1 QRRLAATT
9 WNSGC
14 KSWYLTEDGYNGTMY
29 PGFANQFV
37 RQMARVK
44 TTDYVMTPHTSRL
57 LRSAKT
63 TAKPDTPSAAATTRT
78 AGRRDHK
85 VAPGTASTTQ
95 MLGHPE
101 HSSSC
106 SQERAGT

>member
-37 RQMARVK
+37 RQMAKVELDDYSMTSPPSPRKKTRARPELVVGGLHGASNKVRVQSNG
-44 TTDYVMTPHTSRL
+44 DSVS
-57 LRSAKT
+57 
-63 TAKPDTPSAAATTRT
+63 RT
-78 AGRRDHK
+78 ADG
-85 VAPGTASTTQ
+85 A
-95 MLGHPE
+95 
-101 HSSSC
+101 
-106 SQERAGT
+106 